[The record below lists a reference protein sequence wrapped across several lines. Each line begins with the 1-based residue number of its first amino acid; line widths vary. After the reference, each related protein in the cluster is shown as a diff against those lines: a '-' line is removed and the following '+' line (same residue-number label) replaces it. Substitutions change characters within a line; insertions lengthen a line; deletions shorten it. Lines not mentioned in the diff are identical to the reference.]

1 MSIICYQKNPF
12 RPISKSSIDAD
23 GHPFELDG
31 VTCIY
36 LTMRP
41 KILNLIC
48 AFFGTKSEEK
58 FKKCV
63 MNLII
68 FQNIMYKTTGQ
79 FQLYFIERQE
89 LTKPPMLK

>member
-1 MSIICYQKNPF
+1 
-12 RPISKSSIDAD
+12 
-23 GHPFELDG
+23 
-31 VTCIY
+31 
-36 LTMRP
+36 
-41 KILNLIC
+41 
-48 AFFGTKSEEK
+48 
-58 FKKCV
+58 